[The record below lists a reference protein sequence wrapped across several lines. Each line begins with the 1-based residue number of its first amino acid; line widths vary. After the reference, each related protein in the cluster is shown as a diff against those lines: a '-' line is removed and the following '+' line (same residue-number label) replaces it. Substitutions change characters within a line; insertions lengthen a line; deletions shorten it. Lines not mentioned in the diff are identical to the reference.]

1 MSSKS
6 NSEKKS
12 DSSNSKN
19 DSNSSGNK
27 ITTYFSVLRP
37 EGRAKM
43 CATKTGDS
51 KQKEILQKLKSK
63 DTMTLRTKSEDDKS
77 AAIES
82 ISKID
87 SPLPSSKEK
96 LRGNISVSSAL
107 KTPLSQVLRKSIEAS
122 ESKKEL
128 EKTQSIK
135 EEQPSE
141 SATSSIADEEQTE
154 KKEAVSVDK
163 TSEVPKIS
171 RKAKKSFADTDSV
184 MALRRSQKSQDPSQT
199 VTSSL
204 RSHAKRNQDGAGNTS
219 TTVKRRVTVSEP
231 SEVFSVKNSSN
242 KNFMQSSSSNP
253 AAASLSPTE
262 EKEQSSSNQ
271 SSISSGKLKKNRK
284 RHFRGGTYG
293 LFLSKKKKKSLA
305 KKSQEESKDDE
316 CSLAGTENSSYLDSD
331 DGNSLMSEDLYTPS
345 EKSLADEEPNPE
357 SRNSPMFP
365 AAEPKVD
372 VSTGSNP
379 LPNNEQE
386 QPEVQKEAEVMESV
400 EDQVNIDD
408 NKDDIVLSENEVNP
422 SVCPTAIDEISQNAT
437 DMTEQ
442 VEDMQW
448 EQDKKFS
455 PSSDNNFPSE
465 ALKAPQYDDI
475 SNESFSNSA
484 SFPFK
489 QSPTENNEDK
499 VCEEPLSEKLDEK
512 MDDEAKEELISEDRD
527 ATETTQIADT
537 EEQSFSNI
545 FENEENSNLEQEQ
558 ITAEKNSILDS
569 SGQEQDN
576 ESIAAS
582 MPTSGDEHDTENRNS
597 DVELKDRGDA
607 GDSSSTIA
615 TCVKSR
621 QRIKRRFTDDI
632 VDTDV
637 GLLSLNS
644 SMAPPRKVPPKPD
657 PPKDV
662 IQTFVS
668 VTHSEAKKGPVTK
681 IECIYNSHQDPVK
694 SCTCE
699 GETYEANLGNEE
711 EGVFCQ
717 AVDSIDDKLVGCTN
731 PVVTPRLVRSSVKIP
746 FTIMCEMHLWRLKH
760 HHSCPYCG
768 LFCSQGHFMQ
778 CTSSKGRQKVIH
790 LYHEQCQPKEEGI
803 LPFCLHCGTSSGM
816 KRVQLEMHMASPPA
830 FYMSQLP
837 ASLPIPPVAKAKMSF
852 SPSELL
858 TKEEEEDITNSAYKI
873 EDTGKVLSSVGLSSG
888 PEKDELERL
897 LQVFK
902 EEKIVPH
909 RYSSEDFYIAAAE
922 GDILKVLNILAQ
934 GIDPNLKF
942 DNHEKETALHAA
954 AAAGHTSIVHLL
966 IQAGAVN
973 DAINEKIYTPLML
986 AVENNHKD
994 VVFYLIKSGA
1004 CADFK
1009 GENGMSSFHISAKN
1023 GSLEILKMLMSSRF
1037 VDVNAQDDG
1046 GWTPIVWASEH
1057 NHYDVVKYLLKR
1069 GANPNIKD
1077 NEGNTGLHWS
1087 AFGGS
1092 VDICYLYLDFGCD
1105 INAVNER
1112 GDTPLHIAARQDSLP
1127 CVTLFLSRGA
1137 DVQIKN
1143 KTDQIPAEC
1152 VIDKNSDT
1160 YLSLSL
1166 NMLLKKISGKYQHK
1180 AEKILHRDISR
1191 GKEQIAIQCVNDVDD
1206 EPPPLD
1212 FLYVTE
1218 NCETTPMNIDRTITS
1233 LQSCHCEDDC
1243 STASCTCAS
1252 ISYQCWYDKEGLLLP
1267 NFNLADPPMLFEC
1280 NRACS
1285 CWSLNCRN
1293 RVLQNGMTCRL
1304 QLIRTK
1310 GKGWGVRTL
1319 KDIPKGTFIC
1329 EYVGEMISDSAAD
1342 KRADDSYLFD
1352 LDNRDGETY
1361 CLDARYY
1368 GNISRFINHL
1378 CEPNLVPVKVYVDH
1392 QDLNFPRIAFFSS
1405 RDIKQYEELGF
1416 DYCEK
1421 FWVIKYKYFTCDC
1434 GSPKCKYSKDTIHN
1448 TLANYYRRVR
1458 EEQMEEAAQQPVAPE
1473 VVPFP

>member
-1 MSSKS
+1 
-6 NSEKKS
+6 
-12 DSSNSKN
+12 
-19 DSNSSGNK
+19 
-27 ITTYFSVLRP
+27 
-37 EGRAKM
+37 
-43 CATKTGDS
+43 
-51 KQKEILQKLKSK
+51 
-63 DTMTLRTKSEDDKS
+63 
-77 AAIES
+77 
-82 ISKID
+82 
-87 SPLPSSKEK
+87 
-96 LRGNISVSSAL
+96 
-107 KTPLSQVLRKSIEAS
+107 
-122 ESKKEL
+122 
-128 EKTQSIK
+128 
-135 EEQPSE
+135 
-141 SATSSIADEEQTE
+141 
-154 KKEAVSVDK
+154 
-163 TSEVPKIS
+163 
-171 RKAKKSFADTDSV
+171 
-184 MALRRSQKSQDPSQT
+184 
-199 VTSSL
+199 
-204 RSHAKRNQDGAGNTS
+204 
-219 TTVKRRVTVSEP
+219 
-231 SEVFSVKNSSN
+231 
-242 KNFMQSSSSNP
+242 
-253 AAASLSPTE
+253 
-262 EKEQSSSNQ
+262 
-271 SSISSGKLKKNRK
+271 
-284 RHFRGGTYG
+284 
-293 LFLSKKKKKSLA
+293 
-305 KKSQEESKDDE
+305 
-316 CSLAGTENSSYLDSD
+316 
-331 DGNSLMSEDLYTPS
+331 
-345 EKSLADEEPNPE
+345 
-357 SRNSPMFP
+357 
-365 AAEPKVD
+365 
-372 VSTGSNP
+372 
-379 LPNNEQE
+379 
-386 QPEVQKEAEVMESV
+386 
-400 EDQVNIDD
+400 
-408 NKDDIVLSENEVNP
+408 
-422 SVCPTAIDEISQNAT
+422 
-437 DMTEQ
+437 
-442 VEDMQW
+442 
-448 EQDKKFS
+448 
-455 PSSDNNFPSE
+455 
-465 ALKAPQYDDI
+465 
-475 SNESFSNSA
+475 
-484 SFPFK
+484 
-489 QSPTENNEDK
+489 
-499 VCEEPLSEKLDEK
+499 
-512 MDDEAKEELISEDRD
+512 
-527 ATETTQIADT
+527 
-537 EEQSFSNI
+537 
-545 FENEENSNLEQEQ
+545 
-558 ITAEKNSILDS
+558 
-569 SGQEQDN
+569 
-576 ESIAAS
+576 
-582 MPTSGDEHDTENRNS
+582 
-597 DVELKDRGDA
+597 
-607 GDSSSTIA
+607 
-615 TCVKSR
+615 
-621 QRIKRRFTDDI
+621 
-632 VDTDV
+632 
-637 GLLSLNS
+637 
-644 SMAPPRKVPPKPD
+644 
-657 PPKDV
+657 
-662 IQTFVS
+662 
-668 VTHSEAKKGPVTK
+668 
-681 IECIYNSHQDPVK
+681 
-694 SCTCE
+694 
-699 GETYEANLGNEE
+699 
-711 EGVFCQ
+711 
-717 AVDSIDDKLVGCTN
+717 
-731 PVVTPRLVRSSVKIP
+731 
-746 FTIMCEMHLWRLKH
+746 
-760 HHSCPYCG
+760 
-768 LFCSQGHFMQ
+768 
-778 CTSSKGRQKVIH
+778 
-790 LYHEQCQPKEEGI
+790 
-803 LPFCLHCGTSSGM
+803 
-816 KRVQLEMHMASPPA
+816 
-830 FYMSQLP
+830 MSQLP
-837 ASLPIPPVAKAKMSF
+837 ASLPIPHVEKAKMSF
-852 SPSELL
+852 SPTEKL
-858 TKEEEEDITNSAYKI
+858 TKEDDDINGSAYRV
-873 EDTGKVLSSVGLSSG
+873 EDTGKVLSSVGLNSG

-909 RYSSEDFYIAAAE
+909 RYSPEDFYNAAAE
-922 GDILKVLNILAQ
+922 GDVLKVLNILAQ

-954 AAAGHTSIVHLL
+954 AAAGHTSVVHLL

-986 AVENNHKD
+986 AVENIHKD

-1092 VDICYLYLDFGCD
+1092 VDICYLYLDYGCD

-1143 KTDQIPAEC
+1143 KADLIPAEC

-1191 GKEQIAIQCVNDVDD
+1191 GKEQIAIQCVNDIDD

-1293 RVLQNGMTCRL
+1293 RVLQSGMTCRL

-1458 EEQMEEAAQQPVAPE
+1458 EEQMEEASQQPAAPE
-1473 VVPFP
+1473 VQSFP